1 MSSVDVDLLIKGLAV
16 GIAIA
21 APVGPVALL
30 CIQRA
35 LSGGWLAG
43 SASGLGAAAADTLYG
58 SIAAFSLSLIENFLM
73 DHRYQIAI
81 GGGVLL
87 CLLGLRVILMRPV
100 EITIKPSHSAFGLA
114 GVFLGTF
121 MLTLANPTTVLSF
134 IAIFAAINISA
145 ASGDYAAAG
154 ILVAGVF
161 VGSAIWWLCLA
172 IGVGVVRH
180 RVDEPVLR
188 WIRRASAGLVIA
200 FGIYTLWRG
209 ISHY

>member
-1 MSSVDVDLLIKGLAV
+1 MGSFNIELLMKGFAV
-16 GIAIA
+16 GVAIA

-35 LSGGWLAG
+35 LTGGWMSG
-43 SASGLGAAAADTLYG
+43 MASGLGAAAADTLYG

-73 DHRYQIAI
+73 AHRYSIAI
-81 GGGVLL
+81 GGGTLL
-87 CLLGLRVILMRPV
+87 CLLGLRILM
-100 EITIKPSHSAFGLA
+100 IKPPRIIERPNNSAAGLV
-114 GVFLGTF
+114 GTFLGTL

-145 ASGDYAAAG
+145 ASGDYSAAG
-154 ILVAGVF
+154 ILVLGVF
-161 VGSAIWWLCLA
+161 IGAAIWWLCLA
-172 IGVGVVRH
+172 LGVGVIRH

-188 WIRRASAGLVIA
+188 WIARASAGLVIA

-209 ISHY
+209 IAQY

>member
-1 MSSVDVDLLIKGLAV
+1 MDSVNLQLLVKGLAV

-35 LSGGWLAG
+35 LTGGWLSG
-43 SASGLGAAAADTLYG
+43 SASGLGAAAADTFYG

-73 DHRYQIAI
+73 DHRYSIAI
-81 GGGVLL
+81 GGGILL
-87 CLLGLRVILMRPV
+87 CLLGLRVLLMKPPQIPERP
-100 EITIKPSHSAFGLA
+100 SNSAFGLA

-145 ASGDYAAAG
+145 ASGDYSAAG
-154 ILVAGVF
+154 ILVLGVF
-161 VGSAIWWLCLA
+161 IGSSIWWFGLA
-172 IGVGVVRH
+172 LGIGVIRH
-180 RVDEPVLR
+180 RLDEAILK
-188 WIRRASAGLVIA
+188 WIGRGSGGLVIA

>member
-1 MSSVDVDLLIKGLAV
+1 MDSLNIELLIKGFAV
-16 GIAIA
+16 GVAIA

-35 LSGGWLAG
+35 LTGGWMSGL
-43 SASGLGAAAADTLYG
+43 ASGLGAAAADTLYG

-73 DHRYQIAI
+73 AHRYSIAI
-81 GGGVLL
+81 GGGILL
-87 CLLGLRVILMRPV
+87 CLLGLRILM
-100 EITIKPSHSAFGLA
+100 IKPPQIPERPNTSAAGLV
-114 GVFLGTF
+114 GIFLGTF

-154 ILVAGVF
+154 VLVLGVF
-161 VGSAIWWLCLA
+161 IGAALWWLCLA
-172 IGVGVVRH
+172 LGVGVIRH

-188 WIRRASAGLVIA
+188 WIARGSAGLVIA

-209 ISHY
+209 IAHY

>member
-1 MSSVDVDLLIKGLAV
+1 MDSVNLELLIKGLTV
-16 GIAIA
+16 GVAIA

-35 LSGGWLAG
+35 LTGGWFAG
-43 SASGLGAAAADTLYG
+43 LASGLGAAAADTLYG
-58 SIAAFSLSLIENFLM
+58 SIAAFSLSLIENFLI

-87 CLLGLRVILMRPV
+87 CLLGVRVLLMKPPQIPERPNN
-100 EITIKPSHSAFGLA
+100 SAAGLV
-114 GVFLGTF
+114 GIFLGTL

-134 IAIFAAINISA
+134 IAIFAAVNISA
-145 ASGDYAAAG
+145 ASGDYSAAG
-154 ILVAGVF
+154 LLVLGVF
-161 VGSAIWWLCLA
+161 IGSGVWWLCLA
-172 IGVGVVRH
+172 LGVGVVRH
-180 RVDEPVLR
+180 RLDDAVLR
-188 WIRRASAGLVIA
+188 WIGRASAALVIG

>member
-1 MSSVDVDLLIKGLAV
+1 MNSDDINLLIKGLAV

-58 SIAAFSLSLIENFLM
+58 SIAAFSLSLIENFLI

-81 GGGVLL
+81 GGGILL
-87 CLLGLRVILMRPV
+87 CLLGARVLLMKPPRIPERP
-100 EITIKPSHSAFGLA
+100 SNSAFGLV

-134 IAIFAAINISA
+134 LAIFAAINISA
-145 ASGDYAAAG
+145 ASGDYSAAG
-154 ILVAGVF
+154 LLVMGVF
-161 VGSAIWWLCLA
+161 IGSAVWWLCLA
-172 IGVGVVRH
+172 LGVGVVRH
-180 RVDEPVLR
+180 RLDEPILK
-188 WIRRASAGLVIA
+188 WIGRASAGLVIG

>member
-1 MSSVDVDLLIKGLAV
+1 MDSLNIELLIKGFAV
-16 GIAIA
+16 GVAIA

-35 LSGGWLAG
+35 LTGGWMSGL
-43 SASGLGAAAADTLYG
+43 ASGLGAAAADTLYG

-73 DHRYQIAI
+73 AHRYSIAI
-81 GGGVLL
+81 GGGILL
-87 CLLGLRVILMRPV
+87 CLLGLRILMMKPPQIPERPN
-100 EITIKPSHSAFGLA
+100 TSAAGLV
-114 GVFLGTF
+114 GIFLGTF

-145 ASGDYAAAG
+145 ASGDYGAAG
-154 ILVAGVF
+154 ILVLGVF
-161 VGSAIWWLCLA
+161 IGAALWWLCLA
-172 IGVGVVRH
+172 LGVGVIRH

-188 WIRRASAGLVIA
+188 WIARGSAGLVIA

>member
-1 MSSVDVDLLIKGLAV
+1 MSSVDIDLLIKGLAV

-58 SIAAFSLSLIENFLM
+58 SIAAFSLSLIENFLI

-87 CLLGLRVILMRPV
+87 CLLGIRVILSKPMEIPARP
-100 EITIKPSHSAFGLA
+100 SNSAFGLV

-134 IAIFAAINISA
+134 IAIFAAINITA

-161 VGSAIWWLCLA
+161 AGSAIWWLCLA

-188 WIRRASAGLVIA
+188 WIRRASAALVIG

>member
-1 MSSVDVDLLIKGLAV
+1 MNSVDINLLIKGLAV

-58 SIAAFSLSLIENFLM
+58 SIAAFSLSLIENFLI

-87 CLLGLRVILMRPV
+87 CLLGLRVVLMKPMAIPERP
-100 EITIKPSHSAFGLA
+100 SNSAFGLV

-145 ASGDYAAAG
+145 AGGDYAAAG

-161 VGSAIWWLCLA
+161 AGSEVWWLCLA
-172 IGVGVVRH
+172 IGIGVVRH
-180 RVDEPVLR
+180 RVDEPVLL
-188 WIRRASAGLVIA
+188 WVRRASAALVIG

-209 ISHY
+209 ISRF

>member
-1 MSSVDVDLLIKGLAV
+1 MDSLNIELLIKGFAV
-16 GIAIA
+16 GVAIA

-35 LSGGWLAG
+35 LTGGWMSGL
-43 SASGLGAAAADTLYG
+43 ASGLGAAAADTLYG

-73 DHRYQIAI
+73 AHRYSIAI
-81 GGGVLL
+81 GGGILL
-87 CLLGLRVILMRPV
+87 CLLGLRILMMKPPQIPERPN
-100 EITIKPSHSAFGLA
+100 TSAAGLV
-114 GVFLGTF
+114 GIFLGTF

-134 IAIFAAINISA
+134 IAIFAAINIST

-154 ILVAGVF
+154 VLVLGVF
-161 VGSAIWWLCLA
+161 IGAALWWLCLA
-172 IGVGVVRH
+172 LGVGVIRH

-188 WIRRASAGLVIA
+188 WIARGSAGLVIA